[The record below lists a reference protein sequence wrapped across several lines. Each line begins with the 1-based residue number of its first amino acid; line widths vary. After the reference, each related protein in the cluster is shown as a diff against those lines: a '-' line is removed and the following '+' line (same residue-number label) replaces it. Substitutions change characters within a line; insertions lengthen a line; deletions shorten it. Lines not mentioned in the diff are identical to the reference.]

1 MTLNRLAAGRL
12 AAGLASVLLAGCA
25 AQHYVPAPL
34 AADAAASAFSAR
46 SLADPG
52 LRSFEE
58 RCLGGSI
65 EAWPT
70 PTWDLKTLSLAAWY
84 FNPQLDEARASLSE
98 SQAALKTAGARPNPT
113 LSASPGVPSPYL
125 LTLDLS
131 FPLETAGKRGLRI
144 EGARNLELA
153 SRLELAET
161 AWKIRSAV
169 REALLDYL
177 VSVQSLDRLRSEA
190 EIRETQVKILQQ
202 MFSAGESRRLEVDAA
217 RSELSRAH
225 SALRAAEEASA
236 EQTAKLAAAIGVP
249 AGALRGA
256 HLVWPD
262 LAAPPRAESFPLA
275 EMQRDAVLNRLDVR
289 DSLARYAAAE
299 AALQLE
305 IAKQYPD
312 VDLGPGYTYEELR
325 SYFTVGL
332 SAAIPLFD
340 RNQGPIAEA
349 EARRRQASAQ
359 FVETQSQAISRS
371 ERALAIYRVALE
383 GLTEAGQLASLE
395 ERRLEAT
402 RQSVR
407 AGEQDSLD
415 LADAEIQYSIAA
427 GARLDA
433 VAHAQRALGELEEA
447 VERPLAPGDE
457 LPAVKDLDA
466 PR

>member
-1 MTLNRLAAGRL
+1 MTPARLAAAL
-12 AAGLASVLLAGCA
+12 ACVLLAACA
-25 AQHYVPAPL
+25 AQRYVPAPL
-34 AADAAASAFSAR
+34 AADAAASAFNAR
-46 SLADPG
+46 SLADPA

-58 RCLGGSI
+58 RCLGGPI
-65 EAWPT
+65 ETWPMAE
-70 PTWDLKTLSLAAWY
+70 WDLKTLSLAAWY
-84 FNPQLDEARASLSE
+84 FNPQLDAARASLAE
-98 SQAALKTAGARPNPT
+98 SHAALETAGARPNPT
-113 LSASPGVPSPYL
+113 LSVSPGIPSPYL

-144 EGARNLELA
+144 EGARDVELA

-161 AWKIRSAV
+161 AWTIRSAV
-169 REALLDYL
+169 RAALLDYL
-177 VSVQSLDRLRSEA
+177 VSVQSLDRLRSDA
-190 EIRETQVKILQQ
+190 EVRETQVKILQQ

-225 SALRAAEEASA
+225 SALRAAEEANA

-256 HLVWPD
+256 HFAWPD
-262 LAAPPRAESFPLA
+262 LAAPPRAESLPLA
-275 EMQRDAVLNRLDVR
+275 DIQRDAVLNRLDVR
-289 DSLARYAAAE
+289 DSLARYAATE
-299 AALQLE
+299 AALRLE

-312 VDLGPGYTYEELR
+312 VDLGPGYTYEEGR

-340 RNQGPIAEA
+340 RNQGPIAQA
-349 EARRRQASAQ
+349 EARRRQAAAQ
-359 FVETQSQAISRS
+359 FIETQSQAISRS
-371 ERALAIYRVALE
+371 ERALAVYRVALE
-383 GLTEAGQLASLE
+383 GLAEAGQLAGLE

-402 RQSVR
+402 RRSVR

-415 LADAEIQYSIAA
+415 LADAQIQFSIAA
-427 GARLDA
+427 GAQFDA

>member
-1 MTLNRLAAGRL
+1 VAPSRLTTGRL
-12 AAGLASVLLAGCA
+12 TAGLACALLAGCA
-25 AQHYVPAPL
+25 AQRYVPAPL
-34 AADAAASAFSAR
+34 APDAAASAFSAR

-52 LRSFEE
+52 LRAFEE
-58 RCLGGSI
+58 RCLGGSL

-84 FNPQLDEARASLSE
+84 FNPQLDGARASLSE

-113 LSASPGVPSPYL
+113 LSVSPGVPSPYL
-125 LTLDLS
+125 LSLDLS

-144 EGARNLELA
+144 EGARDLELA
-153 SRLELAET
+153 ARLELAET
-161 AWKIRSAV
+161 AWTIRSAV
-169 REALLDYL
+169 RAAVLDYL
-177 VSVQSLDRLRSEA
+177 VSVQLLDRLRSEA

-225 SALRAAEEASA
+225 SALRAAEEANA

-256 HLVWPD
+256 HFDWPD
-262 LAAPPRAESFPLA
+262 LAAPPRAESLPLA
-275 EMQRDAVLNRLDVR
+275 EIQRDAVLNRLDVR

-312 VDLGPGYTYEELR
+312 VDLGPGYTYEESR

-340 RNQGPIAEA
+340 RHQGPIAEA
-349 EARRRQASAQ
+349 EARRRQAAAQ

-371 ERALAIYRVALE
+371 ERALAVYRVALE
-383 GLTEAGQLASLE
+383 GLAEAGQLASLE
-395 ERRLEAT
+395 ERRLAAT

-407 AGEQDSLD
+407 AGEQDGLD
-415 LADAEIQYSIAA
+415 LADAQIQYSIAA

-447 VERPLAPGDE
+447 VQRPLAPGDE

>member
-1 MTLNRLAAGRL
+1 MTLNRLAAGL
-12 AAGLASVLLAGCA
+12 VSVLLAGCA
-25 AQHYVPAPL
+25 AQRYVPAPI
-34 AADAAASAFSAR
+34 AADAEAASFSAR

-58 RCLGGSI
+58 RCLGGPI

-70 PTWDLKTLSLAAWY
+70 STWDLKMLSLAAWY

-113 LSASPGVPSPYL
+113 LSVSPGIPSPYL

-144 EGARNLELA
+144 EGARNVELA

-161 AWKIRSAV
+161 AWTIRSAV
-169 REALLDYL
+169 RAALLDYL

-190 EIRETQVKILQQ
+190 EIRETQANILQR

-225 SALRAAEEASA
+225 SALRAAEEAVA
-236 EQTAKLAAAIGVP
+236 EQTAKLATAIGVP
-249 AGALRGA
+249 AGALRGV
-256 HLVWPD
+256 HFTWPD
-262 LAAPPRAESFPLA
+262 LAAPPRAESLPLA
-275 EMQRDAVLNRLDVR
+275 EIQRDAVLNRLDVR

-299 AALQLE
+299 AALRLE

-312 VDLGPGYTYEELR
+312 VDLGPGYAYEEHQ

-349 EARRRQASAQ
+349 EARRRQAAAQ
-359 FVETQSQAISRS
+359 FVETQSQAISKS
-371 ERALAIYRVALE
+371 ERALAVYRVALD
-383 GLTEAGQLASLE
+383 GLTEVGQLASLE

-402 RQSVR
+402 RESVR

-415 LADAEIQYSIAA
+415 LAEAQIQYSIAA